1 MEFLGKVLAHKLE
14 HVGLVEVGV
23 CRQESQVT
31 ERKAQNRNL
40 QRPHK
45 TRRPKQGAIAAQGD
59 NEVNTL

>member
-1 MEFLGKVLAHKLE
+1 MA
-14 HVGLVEVGV
+14 
-23 CRQESQVT
+23 

-59 NEVNTL
+59 NEVNALEARLRIVAETRGPHDIDELVVEPGFQF